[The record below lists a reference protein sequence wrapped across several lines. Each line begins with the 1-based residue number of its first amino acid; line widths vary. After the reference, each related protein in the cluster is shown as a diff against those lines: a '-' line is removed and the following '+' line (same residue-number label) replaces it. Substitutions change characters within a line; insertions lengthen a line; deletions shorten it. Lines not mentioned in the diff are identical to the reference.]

1 MVQRLFVNHQKRLGM
16 VHVLKESHSFISTPT
31 RVQSAISMS
40 HIPAFAF
47 PAIAGTHLP
56 TPEGWKAELA
66 WMAGQTMHSVN
77 RSRVGIRVIKK
88 FGLAGGVVD
97 RVKYSYN
104 TD

>member
-1 MVQRLFVNHQKRLGM
+1 MFSRNLT
-16 VHVLKESHSFISTPT
+16 VLSPHPH
-31 RVQSAISMS
+31 VQSAIGMS
-40 HIPAFAF
+40 YIPAFAFAF

-56 TPEGWKAELA
+56 TPEGWKAALA
-66 WMAGQTMHSVN
+66 WMAGQTMHSIN

-97 RVKYSYN
+97 PVKYSYN